1 MTPISCF
8 VKLEGLLLVL
18 QPNEKLWVWR
28 WLDQGISWRLLP
40 RKDRGYLKSQAVA
53 KELVDSEL
61 QQWHRRN
68 TADQHWPLNL
78 CKWKHFQR
86 CKMHR
91 IFKSW
96 VIPIHPINT
105 CDSTAKIRIQ
115 ISRSSAIY
123 GLGWKAKWPQRKNR
137 KGPTKTLNLKIP
149 DYWII
154 EFEGTRQ
161 RRSRRMIRKT
171 LKLRQQT
178 GGHELSSGA
187 SRINPHSVPVWV
199 TKTLGFDPITGSPP
213 RWKSRYMR
221 DIIFSIGQT
230 WTS

>member
-1 MTPISCF
+1 M
-8 VKLEGLLLVL
+8 
-18 QPNEKLWVWR
+18 
-28 WLDQGISWRLLP
+28 
-40 RKDRGYLKSQAVA
+40 A

-68 TADQHWPLNL
+68 TADQRWPINL
-78 CKWKHFQR
+78 WKWRHFQR

-96 VIPIHPINT
+96 VIPTHPINT

-123 GLGWKAKWPQRKNR
+123 GLGWKAKWPQPKNR

-178 GGHELSSGA
+178 GGHELSSGP

-199 TKTLGFDPITGSPP
+199 TKKNLRFDHAWPNN
-213 RWKSRYMR
+213 WKSSKVEVTVHERHQFFYWSNLNKLRIRILFFLSSSSIDVTAPASERSFTGYM
-221 DIIFSIGQT
+221 Q
-230 WTS
+230 